1 MVMTAGMRS
10 SVLAATA
17 VGALAVASALITGP
31 GGNDGLE
38 GVRHTPYRDV
48 AGVLTVCYGHTGRDI
63 IPGKVHTEAE
73 CRKLLRQDL
82 DTVARQITP
91 YIRGPLPVATQGALY
106 AFAYNVG
113 AGNFIAST
121 LLRRLSAGDRKGA
134 CDELRRWIYAGG
146 RKWKGL
152 VSRREIEREVC
163 LWGQS

>member
-1 MVMTAGMRS
+1 MAMTDRMRN

-17 VGALAVASALITGP
+17 GGALAVASALITGP
-31 GGNDGLE
+31 AGDDGLE

-48 AGVLTVCYGHTGRDI
+48 ADVLTVCYGHTGQDV
-63 IPGKVHTEAE
+63 IPGTVYTEAE
-73 CRKLLRQDL
+73 CRTLLRQDL

-91 YIRGPLPVATQGALY
+91 HIRVPLPAATQGALY

-121 LLRRLSAGDRKGA
+121 LLRRLNAGDLKGA
-134 CDELRRWIYAGG
+134 CNELRRWTYAGG

-152 VSRREIEREVC
+152 VSRREAERDVC
-163 LWGQS
+163 LWGQA

>member
-1 MVMTAGMRS
+1 MVMTAGMRN

-91 YIRGPLPVATQGALY
+91 YIRVPLPVATQG
-106 AFAYNVG
+106 G
-113 AGNFIAST
+113 T
-121 LLRRLSAGDRKGA
+121 LRLRL
-134 CDELRRWIYAGG
+134 
-146 RKWKGL
+146 
-152 VSRREIEREVC
+152 
-163 LWGQS
+163 